1 MVHLNGDEAMCFGS
15 AFIAANSSSSF
26 KVRKVYLTQH
36 PSFEYRVE
44 ISQLEPTDAI
54 EEDSAEITYKKDFTL
69 FKTSDYLGAK
79 KTIALSYDRNMK
91 IDVYAVHPSK
101 DEQHLATYVI
111 DEIDAI
117 AKNDIATKEGST
129 TPKLTLKFELTRSHL
144 LQIEKAELKIEEYVR
159 TEVKQPEKDSD
170 ETEKTEEENAE
181 VSDEAEKVEEVAA
194 EEVEPVFEEKMVPHN
209 YPLFANETLHD
220 VRLLSKENK
229 KAAKDRIKAL
239 EKRDNDKFRTDE
251 AKNTFE
257 SLIYEFRGW
266 LNDDENQVYEEASEI
281 EKLVDLCNS
290 GEEWLYDAGD
300 EVGYKEYQTKGYELQ
315 TAYSKLKV
323 RKQEHQ
329 FREGQL
335 REVMSGL
342 KDMKDALPAILE
354 KKNWI
359 KEEEGQDLNDK
370 IEETRVWLDEKA
382 NEQA

>member
-209 YPLFANETLHD
+209 YPLFANETLHN

-266 LNDDENQVYEEASEI
+266 LNNDENQVYEEASEI

-323 RKQEHQ
+323 RKQEH
-329 FREGQL
+329 
-335 REVMSGL
+335 
-342 KDMKDALPAILE
+342 
-354 KKNWI
+354 
-359 KEEEGQDLNDK
+359 
-370 IEETRVWLDEKA
+370 
-382 NEQA
+382 